1 MKKTIMITDDDPGI
15 QDIYKLILEKAGYAT
30 ELVPDG
36 ERIMK
41 NRFKCPVIFLLDKQL
56 VGFDGLDL
64 CRHLKSQESTRHIP
78 VIMIS
83 ATPGLSRAARQ
94 AGADAFM
101 EKPFQRDEL
110 LAIVEKYA
118 GAPV

>member
-1 MKKTIMITDDDPGI
+1 MKKKIMITDDDPGI

-30 ELVPDG
+30 ELIPDG
-36 ERIMK
+36 EQIMK
-41 NRFKCPVIFLLDKQL
+41 NRFECPVIFLLDKQL
-56 VGFDGLDL
+56 AGFDGLDI

-83 ATPGLSRAARQ
+83 ATPGLRRAARQ

-101 EKPFQRDEL
+101 EKPFHRDEL